1 MIPVSPK
8 HTAPKS
14 DEGVTGRVIRLMTW
28 GSLQNGSKNGCRQLA
43 VAGVVLV
50 ELGGH
55 WGYMEENGEPV
66 LLEAVHQ
73 SPIPEAGNDFE
84 RE

>member
-1 MIPVSPK
+1 VITV
-8 HTAPKS
+8 
-14 DEGVTGRVIRLMTW
+14 VTS
-28 GSLQNGSKNGCRQLA
+28 GSLQNGSKNGYRKLA
-43 VAGVVLV
+43 EGGGVLV

-55 WGYMEENGEPV
+55 WGHMEENGEPV
-66 LLEAVHQ
+66 GLQAVPR

>member
-1 MIPVSPK
+1 M
-8 HTAPKS
+8 TR
-14 DEGVTGRVIRLMTW
+14 GVTGRVVCLMTW
-28 GSLQNGSKNGCRQLA
+28 GSLQNGSKNGCKKLA
-43 VAGVVLV
+43 VAAVFLV

-55 WGYMEENGEPV
+55 WGHMEENGEPA

-73 SPIPEAGNDFE
+73 SPIPEAGYNFE